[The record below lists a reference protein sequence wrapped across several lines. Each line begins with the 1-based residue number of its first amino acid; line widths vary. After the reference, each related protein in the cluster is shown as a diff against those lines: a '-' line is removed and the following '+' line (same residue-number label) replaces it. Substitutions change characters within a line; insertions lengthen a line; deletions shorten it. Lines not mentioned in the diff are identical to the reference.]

1 MDWFSILMVVLI
13 LAGAGTVTGILFSRR
28 SGPPQCIGCGKCAA
42 DGICILTGKQVAPPR
57 EETGKT
63 GEF

>member
-1 MDWFSILMVVLI
+1 MVLLI

-28 SGPPQCIGCGKCAA
+28 DGPPRCIGCGKCAA
-42 DGICILTGKQVAPPR
+42 DGICILTGKQVVPPR
-57 EETGKT
+57 EESGKT

>member
-1 MDWFSILMVVLI
+1 MDWFSLLMVLLI

-28 SGPPQCIGCGKCAA
+28 DGPPRCIGCGECAG

-57 EETGKT
+57 EESGKT